1 MHKVC
6 NNSFTKIINDK
17 KLETNEVTQEM
28 KHDDAKKSGMWRHD
42 GTLPCHIWAIL
53 KYLNPSVSPNPA
65 EY

>member
-28 KHDDAKKSGMWRHD
+28 KHDDAKKSGM
-42 GTLPCHIWAIL
+42 
-53 KYLNPSVSPNPA
+53 
-65 EY
+65 